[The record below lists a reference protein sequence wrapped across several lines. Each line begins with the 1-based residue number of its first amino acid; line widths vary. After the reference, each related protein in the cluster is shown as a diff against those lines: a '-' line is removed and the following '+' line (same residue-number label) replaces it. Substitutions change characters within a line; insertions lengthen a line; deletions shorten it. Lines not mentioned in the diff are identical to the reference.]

1 VFVRAN
7 DGNDILIG
15 GAANDA
21 LSGENGAD
29 LIDGGAGNDVLR
41 GGRGQDQV
49 MGGAGDDIIEGGMDD
64 DAISGGAGNDV
75 LTGGQGDDDIDGG
88 DGIDIAE
95 FSGSYADYRITRL
108 TDTAWR
114 VVDTR
119 AGRDGADM
127 LTNIERV
134 NFADIAALDLSG
146 DNPMPVKD
154 VITIANRVGVKLIK
168 VADLLGN
175 DEDLQGDSINLGTLS
190 DIKGGTIAGTQ
201 NATTLEW
208 TPTLTLNGEL
218 QSRPTLHT
226 PG

>member
-1 VFVRAN
+1 V
-7 DGNDILIG
+7 
-15 GAANDA
+15 
-21 LSGENGAD
+21 
-29 LIDGGAGNDVLR
+29 
-41 GGRGQDQV
+41 
-49 MGGAGDDIIEGGMDD
+49 
-64 DAISGGAGNDV
+64 
-75 LTGGQGDDDIDGG
+75 T
-88 DGIDIAE
+88 
-95 FSGSYADYRITRL
+95 ADYRITRL

-154 VITIANRVGVKLIK
+154 VITITNRVGVKLIK

-175 DEDLQGDSINLGTLS
+175 DKDLQGDSINLGTLS
-190 DIKGGTIAGTQ
+190 DIKGGSIAGTQ

-208 TPTLTLNGEL
+208 TPTLTVNGEI
-218 QSRPTLHT
+218 QFTLEQHRS
-226 PG
+226 GLIRGIANHSAWRQAA